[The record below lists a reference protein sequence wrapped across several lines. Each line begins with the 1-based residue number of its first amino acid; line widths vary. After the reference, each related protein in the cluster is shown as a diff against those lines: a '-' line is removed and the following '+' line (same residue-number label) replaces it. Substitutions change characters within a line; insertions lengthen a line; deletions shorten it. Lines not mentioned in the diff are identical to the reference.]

1 VPLREEINNVRRRT
15 AFTLVELLVVIG
27 IIAVLIAILMPA
39 LNRAREEARLTQCA
53 SNLRQI
59 GQFFNAYAMEY
70 NGFYPAIFGLFSP
83 TGNSSDNDGY
93 YDQFGN
99 LEVVMQAFELN
110 VDSKAFVYS
119 QPTVNPSIRPPIW
132 FCPSDIDPAHDP
144 AGGDWRETSYHANF
158 AAWVAARPH
167 SESIAGTAWYR
178 AIKPDRIYG
187 TAYYTQPSACIM
199 LAEATSINYI
209 LYNQTPAGDSSF
221 ADYGRISAPPADQ
234 DRLLYR
240 HFSNYSTMN
249 ALYFDGHVES
259 INYLNCLTAFESIS
273 DDQNAYRN

>member
-1 VPLREEINNVRRRT
+1 MARK

-59 GQFFNAYAMEY
+59 GKFFDAYSMEY
-70 NGFYPAIFGLFSP
+70 NGYYPAIFGLFDP
-83 TGNSSDNDGY
+83 NTDPNPNNGY

-110 VDSKAFVYS
+110 IDPKAYVYS
-119 QPTVNPSIRPPIW
+119 EPTVNPSIRPPIW
-132 FCPSDIDPAHDP
+132 FCPNDIEPGHDP
-144 AGGDWRETSYHANF
+144 AGGDWRQTSYHANF
-158 AAWVAARPH
+158 AAWTVARPH
-167 SESIAGTAWYR
+167 SESISGTAWYR

-187 TAYYTQPSACIM
+187 TTSYTQPSGCIM
-199 LAEATSINYI
+199 LAEAQSINFI
-209 LYNQTPAGDSSF
+209 LFNQTPPSDTSIVG
-221 ADYGRISAPPADQ
+221 YGRISAPPVDQ

-273 DDQNAYRN
+273 DDQNAYRY